1 MQSKPE
7 ETRSFDKKTA
17 EEVARQFNKAF
28 GHALMYG
35 VFHQMT
41 IDSIE
46 PFHATLKKAFER
58 YSLITFTIERE
69 SLFIEGLSVDKFVNA
84 KKLSGHFKKA
94 GIQSFSFEKSLTE
107 EHLGVFLEVVADLKR
122 HPDVDI
128 MKRELSLRGTKG
140 LRLNYVI
147 YRKMTADDQVV
158 GKDMVVAPPGTTM
171 SPLQPGA
178 TGGASPSDSVSLSR
192 MLSDPR
198 GTAGSLF
205 YTSLDG
211 APPKPDT
218 VASTVARLGNQ
229 LRTAASS
236 GEVASGN
243 LLEAVLVLREECFG
257 HIRDFNAAGLVDPE
271 METVVSE
278 VEKLTHE
285 TVIHLVREEYRS
297 GEVSVKRIAQI
308 LRRMLPDRRELRRLL
323 PQLKDAL
330 LGAGMPY
337 VKYVELISELQH
349 ELEGDQVVTAIAQAT
364 REMGVSPDEV
374 IEEIKKHPADAARL
388 MILTSELRRTGGE
401 GNAGFEQVLTDYIEK
416 ASQQMAVGALDG
428 KNPDSGKQLG
438 SVLQKIE
445 ANLIDNL
452 KKQGIEQS
460 VLTALTARLAERLP
474 YLLDNTKTEW
484 LKKALDAQP
493 DFDVGM
499 LARLIA
505 GTVQQAVDIDTHRD
519 MLFSICQQKGLT
531 DDQIQEVL
539 HQAAARVSA
548 MSQQT
553 ELPRGVLSSS
563 AIMYF
568 LDRECKLSLRYHN
581 PFSLLVL
588 SILRVP
594 DGAGGERALSADE
607 RTAFTHT
614 LIIALKGIMRDIDMI
629 GVPSS
634 TTESIVFVILPMTEE
649 ANTYGLVQRLRRELA
664 EQSFE
669 VEGRMTRLNLAVSI
683 TGFDFKTIK
692 DKTEFLKAAMAHH
705 RAAEKIQLA
714 GMSGQK

>member
-1 MQSKPE
+1 MQSQSD
-7 ETRSFDKKTA
+7 ETRSFDKRTA
-17 EEVARQFNKAF
+17 EEVARQFNKSF

-35 VFHQMT
+35 VLHQLT
-41 IDSIE
+41 IDSIK
-46 PFHATLKKAFER
+46 PFHTTIAKALER
-58 YSLITFTIERE
+58 YPLITFTIERE
-69 SLFIEGLSVDKFVNA
+69 SIFIEGLSVDKFVNA

-94 GIQSFSFEKSLTE
+94 GIQSFSFEKPLTE
-107 EHLGVFLEVVADLKR
+107 EHLGIFIEVVADLTR
-122 HPDVDI
+122 HPDADT
-128 MKRELSLRGTKG
+128 MKRELSLRGAKG
-140 LRLNYVI
+140 LRLNYII

-158 GKDMVVAPPGTTM
+158 GKDMVIAPPGAALPQ
-171 SPLQPGA
+171 SQPGA
-178 TGGASPSDSVSLSR
+178 TGGASPTDSVSLAR
-192 MLSDPR
+192 MLTDPR
-198 GTAGSLF
+198 GTAGALF
-205 YTSLDG
+205 YTSVNG
-211 APPKPDT
+211 APPKPDSVAAT
-218 VASTVARLGNQ
+218 VASLGNQ
-229 LRTAASS
+229 LRTAVLS
-236 GEVASGN
+236 GEVASAN
-243 LLEAVLVLREECFG
+243 LLEAVLVLREESFG
-257 HIRDFNAAGLVDPE
+257 HIKDFNAAGLVGPD
-271 METVVSE
+271 METVVGE

-308 LRRMLPDRRELRRLL
+308 LRRMLPDRRELRILL

-330 LGAGMPY
+330 LGVGMPY
-337 VKYVELISELQH
+337 VKYVELIGELQH

-374 IEEIKKHPADAARL
+374 IEEIRKHPADAARL
-388 MILTSELRRTGGE
+388 MILTSELRRTGSE
-401 GNAGFEQVLTDYIEK
+401 GSAGFEQTLTDYIEK
-416 ASQQMAVGALDG
+416 ASQEMAVGALDG

-445 ANLIDNL
+445 ANLLDNL

-460 VLTALTARLAERLP
+460 VLTALSARLTERLP

-493 DFDVGM
+493 DLDVGM

-505 GTVQQAVDIDTHRD
+505 GTVQQAVDIDTRRD
-519 MLFSICQQKGLT
+519 TLFSLCQQKGLT
-531 DDQIQEVL
+531 NDQIQEVL

-548 MSQQT
+548 MTQQI

-581 PFSLLVL
+581 PFSLLIL

-594 DGAGGERALSADE
+594 DGAGGERPLSADE

-614 LIIALKGIMRDIDMI
+614 LVIALKGIMRDIDMI

-649 ANTYGLVQRLRRELA
+649 SHTYGLVQRLRRELA

-669 VEGRMTRLNLAVSI
+669 VNGKMTRLNLAVSI
-683 TGFDFKTIK
+683 TGFDYKTIK
-692 DKTEFLKAAMAHH
+692 DKTEFLRAAMAHH
-705 RAAEKIQLA
+705 RAAEKIQL
-714 GMSGQK
+714 SGINPQK